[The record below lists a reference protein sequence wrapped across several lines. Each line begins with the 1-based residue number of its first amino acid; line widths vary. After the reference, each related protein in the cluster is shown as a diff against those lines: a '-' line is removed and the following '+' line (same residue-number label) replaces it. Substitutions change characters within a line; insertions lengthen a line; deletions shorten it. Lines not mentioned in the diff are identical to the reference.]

1 MMKYTTDSESPKG
14 PNTTQSI
21 INDQQQQ
28 LLRYNTMPPGCE
40 LWGRKIER
48 PMSLPVSSKK
58 FEPMTPRPKTVTQP
72 KLKFGEG
79 RWGQKKKVPV
89 LGPTRQQTEL
99 YLKKKFR

>member
-21 INDQQQQ
+21 INEQP
-28 LLRYNTMPPGCE
+28 LLRHNTMPPGCE

-48 PMSLPVSSKK
+48 PMSLPVTSKK
-58 FEPMTPRPKTVTQP
+58 FESTTPRPKTVTQP
-72 KLKFGEG
+72 KVKFGEG
-79 RWGQKKKVPV
+79 RWGQKKKVPI